1 MLIVSVLD
9 VVHTSDGDVGT
20 IVVLLVSSETAVVI
34 TMDMELGLDMG
45 LVISVLS
52 VSYSVILECHCFII

>member
-9 VVHTSDGDVGT
+9 VVHTSDVDVGT

-45 LVISVLS
+45 LVIFVLS
-52 VSYSVILECHCFII
+52 VSYTVILECHCSIN